1 MFKRT
6 SASSKAGATAS
17 AWSSTAS
24 PNIVASLVGAA
35 LLAALVVVLSFWAF
49 RQIEDSVAAR
59 LQTYTLISNANA
71 LLSDIT
77 DAETGQ
83 RGYSLT
89 GNEAFLK
96 PYLAVRKTIEPN
108 LQELR
113 RLTTLAA
120 AQERLDALAPL
131 VKAKL
136 AELSAVVE
144 LRRNRKMTSGLAA
157 AGGSSQGLGL
167 MESIRAETTG
177 YIRLEEAVL
186 AQDDEKLRS
195 NMRRLFASIVAASLF
210 MFLLAISFAY
220 LIYRESRH
228 RVNDIVHR
236 ETQHLLGIEE
246 KLNKQ
251 LLHTTIAAEISEEKL
266 AITLNSIGDAVI
278 ATDAAGRVTLL
289 NPLAQRL
296 TGWTLAEAIQ
306 RPIEEIFCIID
317 QVTRLPSEV
326 PVRETLARN
335 APHVLASRTILI
347 SRDGTERDIA
357 DSCAP
362 IRTRSGQMVG
372 AVLVFRDVTER
383 TRLDKILQD
392 HNVELATAMAAAD
405 KANVAK
411 SDFLSSMSHELRT
424 PLSAILGFAQLME
437 SGMPAPTASQKRSID
452 QILKAGWYLLDLI
465 NEILDLALI
474 ESGKLSLSM
483 EPMSLSEAMQECAA
497 MVEPQA
503 RKRGISV
510 TFPRFDK
517 PCFILADRTRVKQIV
532 VNLLSNAI
540 KYNTAGG
547 SVMIGCIP
555 TSPRRV
561 RLSFTDSGV
570 GLAPDKLAQLFQP
583 FNRLGQEGSAE
594 EGTGIGLVVC
604 KRLVELMGGA
614 IGVESTV
621 GAGSVFWIDL
631 NVTAEP
637 PAVAPVPRATAPQ
650 LDAAGGRARTLLY
663 VEDNPANLMLVE
675 DLIARRPDI
684 RLVSARDGISGI
696 EMAQTEKPDVILMDI
711 NLPGISGI
719 EALRVLVT
727 NRATAHIPVIALS
740 ANAMP
745 RDIEKGLEAG
755 FFRYLTKPIKVNEF
769 MDTLDI
775 ALLFSLSPAG
785 RAVTE
790 EKLS

>member
-1 MFKRT
+1 MFNRT
-6 SASSKAGATAS
+6 TASSKAAGVAAGD
-17 AWSSTAS
+17 WSSTAT
-24 PNIVASLVGAA
+24 IVVSLTGAA
-35 LLAALVVVLSFWAF
+35 VLAALVVVLSFWAF

-59 LQTYTLISNANA
+59 LHTYTLISNANS

-89 GNEAFLK
+89 GNETLLK
-96 PYLAVRKTIEPN
+96 PYLAVHDTIEPN

-113 RLTTLAA
+113 RVSRQKG

-136 AELSAVVE
+136 AEMSAIVE
-144 LRRNRKMTSGLAA
+144 LRRNRNMTSGLAA
-157 AGGSSQGLGL
+157 AGGSTQGLRS
-167 MESIRAETTG
+167 MELIRAEMTG

-186 AQDDEKLRS
+186 AQDDEELRS
-195 NMRRLFASIVAASLF
+195 NMRRLFASIVVASLF

-220 LIYRESRH
+220 LIYRETRH
-228 RVNDIVHR
+228 RVKDIVHR
-236 ETQHLLGIEE
+236 ETQDLLGVQE

-251 LLHTTIAAEISEEKL
+251 LQQTTIAAEISEEKL

-278 ATDAAGRVTLL
+278 ATDAEGRVTLL
-289 NPLAQRL
+289 NPLAQQL
-296 TGWTLAEAIQ
+296 TGWTLAEAIE
-306 RPIEEIFCIID
+306 RPVEEIFVIID
-317 QVTRLPSEV
+317 QETRQPSVV

-335 APHVLASRTILI
+335 MTHALASRTVLV

-362 IRTRSGQMVG
+362 IRTSSGEMVG

-383 TRLDKILQD
+383 ARLDKILQD
-392 HNVELATAMAAAD
+392 HNAELEHAMGVAD
-405 KANVAK
+405 KANLAK

-424 PLSAILGFAQLME
+424 PLSAILGFAQLLE
-437 SGMPAPTASQKRSID
+437 SGMPAPTTGQKRSID

-465 NEILDLALI
+465 NEVLDLALI

-483 EPMSLSEAMQECAA
+483 EPVSLAEAMQECAA

-547 SVMIGCIP
+547 SVVIRCIT
-555 TSPRRV
+555 TSARRV
-561 RLSFTDSGV
+561 RLSFTDSGD

-604 KRLVELMGGA
+604 KRLIELMGGA
-614 IGVESTV
+614 IGVESTI

-631 NVTAEP
+631 NLTTE
-637 PAVAPVPRATAPQ
+637 APVVALAALPIAPPV
-650 LDAAGGRARTLLY
+650 DAAAMQVRTLLY

-675 DLIARRPDI
+675 DLIARRPDM
-684 RLVSARDGISGI
+684 RLVSARDGASGI
-696 EMAQTEKPDVILMDI
+696 EMAHSEKPAVILMDI

-727 NRATAHIPVIALS
+727 DRATAHIPIIALS

-769 MDTLDI
+769 MATLDI
-775 ALLFSLSPAG
+775 ALKFSQSPAG
-785 RAVTE
+785 RAITE
-790 EKLS
+790 EKIS

>member
-1 MFKRT
+1 
-6 SASSKAGATAS
+6 
-17 AWSSTAS
+17 
-24 PNIVASLVGAA
+24 
-35 LLAALVVVLSFWAF
+35 
-49 RQIEDSVAAR
+49 
-59 LQTYTLISNANA
+59 
-71 LLSDIT
+71 
-77 DAETGQ
+77 
-83 RGYSLT
+83 
-89 GNEAFLK
+89 
-96 PYLAVRKTIEPN
+96 
-108 LQELR
+108 
-113 RLTTLAA
+113 
-120 AQERLDALAPL
+120 
-131 VKAKL
+131 
-136 AELSAVVE
+136 
-144 LRRNRKMTSGLAA
+144 
-157 AGGSSQGLGL
+157 
-167 MESIRAETTG
+167 
-177 YIRLEEAVL
+177 VL

-210 MFLLAISFAY
+210 TFLLAISFAY

-228 RVNDIVHR
+228 RINDIVHR
-236 ETQHLLGIEE
+236 ETQGLLGVQE
-246 KLNKQ
+246 KLNEQ
-251 LLHTTIAAEISEEKL
+251 LLQTTAAAEISEEKL

-278 ATDAAGRVTLL
+278 ATDAEGRVTLL

-296 TGWTLAEAIQ
+296 TGWTLAEAIE
-306 RPIEEIFCIID
+306 RPVEEIFCIID
-317 QVTRLPSEV
+317 QETRRPSVV
-326 PVRETLARN
+326 PVRETLAHN
-335 APHVLASRTILI
+335 MNHVLASRTILV

-383 TRLDKILQD
+383 TRLDRILQD
-392 HNVELATAMAAAD
+392 HNEELEKAMGVAD
-405 KANVAK
+405 KANLAK

-424 PLSAILGFAQLME
+424 PLSAILGFAQLLE
-437 SGMPAPTASQKRSID
+437 SGMPAPTASQKRSIE

-483 EPMSLSEAMQECAA
+483 EPVSLAEAMQECAA

-517 PCFILADRTRVKQIV
+517 PCFILADRTRLKQIV

-547 SVMIGCIP
+547 SVTIRCIA
-555 TSPRRV
+555 TSTRRV
-561 RLSFTDSGV
+561 RLSFTDSGD

-604 KRLVELMGGA
+604 KRLIELMGGA

-621 GAGSVFWIDL
+621 GTGSVFWIDL
-631 NVTAEP
+631 NLTTEAP
-637 PAVAPVPRATAPQ
+637 TVAPAALPIAPP
-650 LDAAGGRARTLLY
+650 LDAAAMQVRTLLY
-663 VEDNPANLMLVE
+663 VEDNPANLMLVQ
-675 DLIARRPDI
+675 DLIARRPDM
-684 RLVSARDGISGI
+684 RLVSARDGASGVA
-696 EMAQTEKPDVILMDI
+696 MAHAEKPAVILMDI

-719 EALRVLVT
+719 EALRVLVSD
-727 NRATAHIPVIALS
+727 RVTAHIPVIALS

-775 ALLFSLSPAG
+775 ALQFSQSPAG

-790 EKLS
+790 EKIS

>member
-696 EMAQTEKPDVILMDI
+696 EMAQAEKPDVILMDI

-727 NRATAHIPVIALS
+727 DRATAHIPVIALS